1 MSCNIPRRNDVMHMM
16 SCMHI
21 LRGNCPHEFCLLQQN
36 THNSVEASEDG
47 LELGSKGRLGSTVLV
62 KPLHESSKGLGG
74 YVGVRGLF
82 SNSIVRSVQLV
93 LVGDSPDLFE
103 VSVDG

>member
-1 MSCNIPRRNDVMHMM
+1 M
-16 SCMHI
+16 
-21 LRGNCPHEFCLLQQN
+21 LQQN
-36 THNSVEASEDG
+36 THNSVVEALEDG

-74 YVGVRGLF
+74 HVGIRWLF

-93 LVGDSPDLFE
+93 LVGDSPDLLE

>member
-1 MSCNIPRRNDVMHMM
+1 MSQPASNGGGSGRRYLSSSELMVPLG
-16 SCMHI
+16 SVCCSKI
-21 LRGNCPHEFCLLQQN
+21 LN
-36 THNSVEASEDG
+36 NSVEASEDG

-74 YVGVRGLF
+74 HVGIRWLF

-93 LVGDSPDLFE
+93 LVGDSPDLLE